1 MVCNDVLAKC
11 QNFSVERVPNN
22 SDLILERR
30 ESTPIHIYGWDKSVS
45 IALRFPIVPIGNEKT
60 HINHAVI
67 ILFIPV
73 PFIKFITTMSHKPFM
88 FERPVGACRDIKELE
103 FLACLHQT
111 CDESRPE
118 ASLIAEDI
126 QMLLL
131 SRQGLKVSLEQ
142 IEEFI
147 LVDLIGNP
155 DKFPDPVMDLRQ
167 LVTLLTIPH
176 LESASREDK
185 QTTTTSS
192 SLFETV
198 LRIILDDV
206 GADTGEE
213 EYPVLTVAL
222 LKKIFSVYGEENV
235 DEQLF
240 QQMIEK
246 ANVLFIM
253 SWMTTVLSC
262 SLGLQLLITPAALRA
277 I

>member
-1 MVCNDVLAKC
+1 
-11 QNFSVERVPNN
+11 
-22 SDLILERR
+22 
-30 ESTPIHIYGWDKSVS
+30 
-45 IALRFPIVPIGNEKT
+45 
-60 HINHAVI
+60 
-67 ILFIPV
+67 
-73 PFIKFITTMSHKPFM
+73 M

-185 QTTTTSS
+185 EKQTTTTTSSSSS

-246 ANVLFIM
+246 ANV
-253 SWMTTVLSC
+253 
-262 SLGLQLLITPAALRA
+262 A
-277 I
+277 

>member
-22 SDLILERR
+22 SHLILERR

-67 ILFIPV
+67 ILYLFL
-73 PFIKFITTMSHKPFM
+73 FLFFTTMSHKPFM

-246 ANVLFIM
+246 ANV
-253 SWMTTVLSC
+253 
-262 SLGLQLLITPAALRA
+262 A
-277 I
+277 